1 MSSKVGEVQTDNL
14 NELTKIWAELR
25 MLFNFDENS
34 LKEWVDA
41 ELPILDGAKV
51 RELIVANAGRALI
64 RELVSE
70 MLSGELA

>member
-51 RELIVANAGRALI
+51 RELIVTNAGRALI